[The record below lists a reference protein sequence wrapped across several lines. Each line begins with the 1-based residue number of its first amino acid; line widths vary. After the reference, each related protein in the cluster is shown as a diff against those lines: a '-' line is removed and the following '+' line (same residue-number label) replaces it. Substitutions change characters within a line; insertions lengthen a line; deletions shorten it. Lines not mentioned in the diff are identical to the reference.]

1 MAKQVLNRK
10 EYKDIKKM
18 DHNQMSDFMERIYMR
33 GFEAGKKSA
42 SGLSEDETRE
52 AILQIKGSG
61 RIRIEGR
68 PKGLLPRKG
77 AILYKGH
84 FCC

>member
-42 SGLSEDETRE
+42 SGLSEEETKE
-52 AILQIKGSG
+52 AILQIKGIG
-61 RIRIEGR
+61 EKKATDIVEALRAAHEAKETG
-68 PKGLLPRKG
+68 
-77 AILYKGH
+77 
-84 FCC
+84 